1 MSPRGIIPTIENEA
15 RLQKLPGWELI
26 IMEKNI
32 ALIPGDGIGPD
43 VVAEA
48 VNVLDAVAAKF
59 GHKFNYTKVVAGG
72 AAIDKWGKPLPQD
85 QLDICLKSDAALL
98 GAVGGPK
105 WDDVAPE
112 IRPEKALLGLRGG
125 MKVYANLRPAVMWK
139 QLKDACPLKDEIAGD
154 GLDILV
160 VRELTGGIYFGERG
174 TAPDG
179 RSAWDTER
187 YSWEEIERIVRMGF
201 EFARKRKNHLTVVDK
216 ANILNSSR
224 LWRKVAETVHKDYA
238 DVTLDFLYIDNA
250 AMQLVKNPRQF
261 DVIATSNM
269 FGDILT
275 DEAAQVTGS
284 IGMLASASLGDGKG
298 PGLYEPIHGSAPD
311 IAGKDLANPLA
322 TILSAA
328 MLLRFSFGAEA
339 EAKAIESAVD
349 KVLSDGW
356 RTGDIAGKDIG
367 AVNAAGKLVGT
378 KKMGQLVVEYLNK

>member
-1 MSPRGIIPTIENEA
+1 
-15 RLQKLPGWELI
+15 
-26 IMEKNI
+26 MEKNI

-48 VNVLDAVAAKF
+48 VNVLNAVAAKF
-59 GHKFNYTKVVAGG
+59 GHKFNYTTVIAGG
-72 AAIDKWGKPLPQD
+72 SAIDKWGKPLPQD

-174 TAPDG
+174 TAADG

-187 YSWEEIERIVRMGF
+187 YSWEEIERIVKMGF
-201 EFARKRKNHLTVVDK
+201 EFARKRQKHLTVVDK

-356 RTGDIAGKDIG
+356 RTGDIAGKNID
-367 AVNAAGKLVGT
+367 AVKAAGKLVGT

>member
-1 MSPRGIIPTIENEA
+1 
-15 RLQKLPGWELI
+15 
-26 IMEKNI
+26 MEKTI

-48 VNVLDAVAAKF
+48 VKVLDTVAKKY
-59 GHKFNYTKVVAGG
+59 GHKFSYKNVIAGG
-72 AAIDKWGKPLPQD
+72 CAIDKFGNPLPKD
-85 QLDICLKSDAALL
+85 QLDICLNSDSALL

-105 WDDVAPE
+105 WDDVDPS

-139 QLKDACPLKDEIAGD
+139 QLKDACPLKDEIVEG
-154 GLDILV
+154 GLNILV
-160 VRELTGGIYFGERG
+160 VRELTGGIYFGDRG
-174 TAPDG
+174 TSPDG
-179 RSAWDTER
+179 KCAWDTEK
-187 YSWEEIERIVRMGF
+187 YTWEEIERIVRMGF
-201 EFARKRKNHLTVVDK
+201 EFAQKRNKHLTVVDK

-224 LWRKVAETVHKDYA
+224 LWRKVAETVHEEFK

-284 IGMLASASLGDGKG
+284 IGMLASASLGSGG

-328 MLLRFSFGAEA
+328 MLLRYSFNMED
-339 EAKAIESAVD
+339 EAKAVENAVD

-356 RTGDIAGKDIG
+356 RTGDIAGSARDALK
-367 AVNAAGKLVGT
+367 AEGKLVGT

>member
-1 MSPRGIIPTIENEA
+1 
-15 RLQKLPGWELI
+15 
-26 IMEKNI
+26 MEKNI

-43 VVAEA
+43 VVAEG
-48 VNVLDAVAAKF
+48 VHVLNAVAAKF
-59 GHKFNYTKVVAGG
+59 GHKFNYTNVIAGG

-85 QLDICLKSDAALL
+85 QLDICLKSDAVLL

-125 MKVYANLRPAVMWK
+125 MKVFANLRPAVMWK
-139 QLKDACPLKDEIAGD
+139 QLKDACPLKDEIVGA

-160 VRELTGGIYFGERG
+160 IRELTGGIYFGDRG

-179 RSAWDTER
+179 KSAWDTEK

-201 EFARKRKNHLTVVDK
+201 EFAQKRQKHLTVIDK

-224 LWRKVAETVHKDYA
+224 LWRKVAETVHADYK
-238 DVTLDFLYIDNA
+238 DVTLDFMYIDNA
-250 AMQLVKNPRQF
+250 AMQLVRNPRQF

-275 DEAAQVTGS
+275 DEASQVTGS
-284 IGMLASASLGDGKG
+284 IGMLASASLGAGG

-328 MLLRFSFGAEA
+328 MLLRYSFGLEA
-339 EAKAIESAVD
+339 EAKAIEDAVD
-349 KVLSDGW
+349 RVLTDGW
-356 RTGDIAGKDIG
+356 RTGDIAGSSRDQVK
-367 AVNAAGKLVGT
+367 AAGKLVGT
-378 KKMGQLVVEYLNK
+378 KKMGQLVVEYLKK

>member
-1 MSPRGIIPTIENEA
+1 
-15 RLQKLPGWELI
+15 
-26 IMEKNI
+26 MEKNI

-43 VVAEA
+43 VVAEG
-48 VNVLDAVAAKF
+48 VNVLNAVAAKF
-59 GHKFNYTKVVAGG
+59 GHKFNYTNVIAGG

-85 QLDICLKSDAALL
+85 QLDICLKSDAVLL

-125 MKVYANLRPAVMWK
+125 MKVFANLRPAVMWK
-139 QLKDACPLKDEIAGD
+139 QLKDACPLKDEIVGA

-160 VRELTGGIYFGERG
+160 IRELTGGIYFGDRG

-179 RSAWDTER
+179 KSAWDTEK

-201 EFARKRKNHLTVVDK
+201 EFAQKRQKHLTVIDK

-224 LWRKVAETVHKDYA
+224 LWRKVAETVHADYK
-238 DVTLDFLYIDNA
+238 DVTLDFMYIDNA
-250 AMQLVKNPRQF
+250 AMQLVRNPRQF

-275 DEAAQVTGS
+275 DEASQVTGS
-284 IGMLASASLGDGKG
+284 IGMLASASLGAGG

-328 MLLRFSFGAEA
+328 MLLRYSFGLEA
-339 EAKAIESAVD
+339 EAKAIEDAVD
-349 KVLSDGW
+349 RVLTDGW
-356 RTGDIAGKDIG
+356 RTGDIAGSSRDQVK
-367 AVNAAGKLVGT
+367 AAGKLVGT
-378 KKMGQLVVEYLNK
+378 KKMGQLVVEYLKK

>member
-1 MSPRGIIPTIENEA
+1 
-15 RLQKLPGWELI
+15 
-26 IMEKNI
+26 MEKNI

-48 VNVLDAVAAKF
+48 VNVLNAVGAKF
-59 GHKFNYTKVVAGG
+59 GHKWNYTTVIAGG

-85 QLDICLKSDAALL
+85 QLDICLKSDAVLL

-139 QLKDACPLKDEIAGD
+139 QLKAACPLKDEIVGT

-160 VRELTGGIYFGERG
+160 VRELTGGIYFGDRG
-174 TAPDG
+174 TAADG
-179 RSAWDTER
+179 KSAWDTEK
-187 YSWEEIERIVRMGF
+187 YTWEEIERIVRMGF
-201 EFARKRKNHLTVVDK
+201 EFARNRKKHLTVVDK

-224 LWRKVAETVHKDYA
+224 LWRKVAEEVHKEYS
-238 DVTLDFLYIDNA
+238 DVTLDFMYIDNA
-250 AMQLVKNPRQF
+250 AMQMVRAPRQF

-275 DEAAQVTGS
+275 DEASQVTGS

-322 TILSAA
+322 TILSTA
-328 MLLRFSFGAEA
+328 MLLRYSFNLET
-339 EAKAIESAVD
+339 EAKAIESAVNA
-349 KVLSDGW
+349 VLDDGW
-356 RTGDIAGKDIG
+356 RTGDIAGDDRETVK
-367 AVNAAGKLVGT
+367 ANGKLVGT